1 MESRP
6 AARSSRTARWL
17 FAALILLNIGG
28 GVYFLAPQTVG
39 NQIRRHLQARLQA
52 HYPHLNVRIAAGRVD
67 KNGVLILDGV
77 AFDARPE
84 SESGEARPILRIARL
99 TVLSDMQLDRM
110 LDASLPIRPLKMVAD
125 GLVADLWQ
133 DAEGKWSPELL
144 WPPLVVE
151 DYCPKVHL
159 RDARIRL
166 HAAGVSR
173 PLELDHINV
182 KLERT
187 GDSPLTGAVGPE
199 GLEPNSQPAVVAARP
214 RPFQGR
220 FAITAEGTFVDQMR
234 LVGEVKHGNVS
245 LQGEAAGLRI
255 DPLLVR
261 QLPFVTPQR
270 QEQLAGLSLLS
281 DVQWSIAGPLPA
293 ASTPPAEMPATAA
306 AGTAEQAAEPA
317 DLPLTFTANWAVR
330 DGRFDHASLPQ
341 PLEKLS
347 GRIAMHAG
355 GTEVQWAQAQFGD
368 AALRL
373 SATIDG
379 WHEAADIRGRL
390 SAGGLL
396 VNERLARKLP
406 PAAGKAWDTIRPTGP
421 IDLDLQLARLGGV
434 WVTQGTAEL
443 QGVDV
448 QLSRFPYP
456 VSQLIGKLQFND
468 STAWSEGLS
477 GRIGGQRLS
486 IAFEESLPGHSGSSW
501 LQLAADGPVPID
513 APLLAALTPYGESTS
528 ALEEFIRS
536 LSPSGSIHLVAAR
549 FDHDDRGQPRK
560 SLDLRVSGGSLRYK
574 AFPYPLYEVRGQI
587 TVHDDWVRL
596 IGFQASN
603 SDNARIR
610 CEGSFLGM
618 PDDAPHPTD
627 GQWQLALRFR
637 GRDLPLDE
645 SLRAALAEGSRQIW
659 DSLSPTGVLDQIE
672 VTVHHAESWQEPR
685 LTIAAHQHPRPT
697 IDNRTVSLRPADIP
711 YRLDLIEGAVRFDG
725 DKVIIDA
732 LDCRHDSTRIAA
744 DGNCDRTA
752 SGQWRLDLNIHS
764 GSRLHP
770 DAELIA
776 SLPAEVRGT
785 FQRLQLRGPLS
796 ARGTVSVM
804 LPDERHLDP
813 TVDWAVTLQLEGN
826 RIGDVGPVHD
836 IRGEITMQGKRD
848 SAAVVADGVV
858 QIDSMHIE
866 SQQLTAIQGPFAI
879 RDDRLLLGESLV
891 LASASAGRPRGLR
904 GDAGRLGGDGGAGA
918 SQPIQ
923 GQLFGGQLA
932 LSGDVLLSD
941 GAFDVVVSIS
951 DVDVATALLE
961 IGQADSSVS
970 GKAQGQLRL
979 EGVVGAGHLLKGA
992 GTAKLSEASLYQLPL
1007 LISVFN
1013 MLRVKPSESVAFTD
1027 GEARFSIDGDN
1038 LNFSELNLW
1047 GDLIAL
1053 HGTGSINRSHELDLS
1068 FNTRV
1073 SPHNI
1078 WSHVARPF
1086 GDNQYTLWT
1095 LSVKGPVANP
1105 QIDRRAMES
1114 VGGTLERLLPGIA
1127 DPAALP
1133 RPPRVGWLR
1142 DRIPR

>member
-1 MESRP
+1 MESRSV
-6 AARSSRTARWL
+6 ARSSRSARWL
-17 FAALILLNIGG
+17 LAALILLNIGG
-28 GVYFLAPQTVG
+28 GIYFLAPQTVG

-52 HYPHLNVRIAAGRVD
+52 HYPHLKVQIAAGRVAKD
-67 KNGVLILDGV
+67 GVLILEGIQ
-77 AFDARPE
+77 FDARPQGGTE
-84 SESGEARPILRIARL
+84 PLRPILQIDRL
-99 TVLSDMQLDRM
+99 TVVSDMQWDRVF
-110 LDASLPIRPLKMVAD
+110 DATMPIRPRKIMID

-133 DAEGKWSPELL
+133 DSDGRWSPEQL

-151 DYCPKVHL
+151 DHCPRVQL

-166 HAAGVSR
+166 HSPNQTR

-182 KLERT
+182 VLERS
-187 GDSPLTGAVGPE
+187 DH
-199 GLEPNSQPAVVAARP
+199 PAVAATADQGVVKAETP
-214 RPFQGR
+214 APAVSRPFNGR
-220 FAITAEGTFVDQMR
+220 FMITAEGTFVDKVR
-234 LVGEVKHGNVS
+234 LAGEVAAGQLS
-245 LQGEAAGLRI
+245 LRGDAAGLRI
-255 DPLLVR
+255 DPQVVR
-261 QLPFVTPQR
+261 QLPFVTAER
-270 QEQLAGLSLLS
+270 QEHLAGLSLLS
-281 DVQWSIAGPLPA
+281 DVQWSVAGPLSSLATWTSPAPA
-293 ASTPPAEMPATAA
+293 AATDAVPPEN
-306 AGTAEQAAEPA
+306 Q
-317 DLPLTFTANWAVR
+317 LNFTVNWAVR

-347 GRIAMHAG
+347 ARIAMHAG
-355 GTEVQWAQAQFGD
+355 GVDVQWAQAQFGD

-373 SATIDG
+373 SATIEG
-379 WHEAADIRGRL
+379 WHETAAIRGRL
-390 SAGGLL
+390 SANGLL

-406 PAAGKAWDTIRPTGP
+406 PSVGEAWDKLRPTGP
-421 IDLDLQLARLGGV
+421 IDLDLQMARLGGV
-434 WVTQGTAEL
+434 WVTQGMAEL

-456 VSQLIGKLQFND
+456 VSQLIGKLHFND

-486 IAFEESLPGHSGSSW
+486 VAFEESLPGHHGATW

-513 APLLAALTPYGESTS
+513 SPLLAALTPYGEPTS
-528 ALEEFIRS
+528 PLEEFVRS

-549 FDHDDRGQPRK
+549 FDRDERGNPRK
-560 SLDLRVSGGSLRYK
+560 SLDLRVSGGALRYK
-574 AFPYPLYEVRGQI
+574 EFPYPLYEVRGQI
-587 TVHDDWVRL
+587 TVHDNWVRL

-627 GQWQLALRFR
+627 GKWQLALRFQ

-645 SLRAALAEGSRQIW
+645 SLRAALSENSRQIW

-672 VTVHHAESWQEPR
+672 VTVHHADNWKEPR

-697 IDNRTVSLRPADIP
+697 IDNRTVSLRAAEVP

-725 DKVIIDA
+725 NKVIIDG

-744 DGNCDRTA
+744 DGSCDRTA
-752 SGQWRLDLNIHS
+752 NGQWRLDLNIHS

-813 TVDWAVTLQLEGN
+813 IVDWAVTLQLEGN

-836 IRGEITMQGKRD
+836 IRGEISMQGKRD

-866 SQQLTAIQGPFAI
+866 SQQITAIQGPFAI

-891 LASASAGRPRGLR
+891 LASTTGIRTPVLR
-904 GDAGRLGGDGGAGA
+904 SGGPVEGAVN
-918 SQPIQ
+918 SRPIQ
-923 GQLFGGQLA
+923 GNLFGGQLT
-932 LSGDVLLSD
+932 LSGDVVLSD
-941 GAFDVVVSIS
+941 GAFDVVLSAHE
-951 DVDVATALLE
+951 VDVATALLE
-961 IGQADSSVS
+961 IGQPDSSVS

-979 EGVVGAGHLLKGA
+979 EGVVGAAHLLKGS

-1038 LNFSELNLW
+1038 VTFNELNLW

-1053 HGTGSINRSHELDLS
+1053 HGTGTLNRSHEMNLS

-1095 LSVKGPVANP
+1095 LSVKGPVSNP
-1105 QIDRRAMES
+1105 QIERRAMET
-1114 VGGTLERLLPGIA
+1114 VGGTIERLLPGIA
-1127 DPAALP
+1127 APGANPA
-1133 RPPRVGWLR
+1133 PPRVGWLR
-1142 DRIPR
+1142 ERISR